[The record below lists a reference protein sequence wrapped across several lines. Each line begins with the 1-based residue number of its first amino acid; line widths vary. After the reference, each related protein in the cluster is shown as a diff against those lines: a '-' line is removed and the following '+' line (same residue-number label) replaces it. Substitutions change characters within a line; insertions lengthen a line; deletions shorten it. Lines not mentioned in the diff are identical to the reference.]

1 MLVVVG
7 GLLVV
12 VALVAVVRALAG
24 SDGFSLVDGAS
35 GEWAYLATFVLVF
48 GDAIVPLLPGETTL
62 NAASTLASAGSLDL
76 GLVML
81 AGALGAVL
89 GDSSLYWIARSAR
102 GKVEHQLERARGSSR
117 LSAALDFLGSS
128 APLLL
133 VAGRYVPGARF
144 VINATMGVSAFPY
157 PRFIVWSTIGGVVW
171 SVYTCGLAYL
181 VATALAGF
189 PLASVVISGVI
200 TTTAIAAIFV
210 VVRRKGKA
218 ASADVTAGVAASG
231 R

>member
-1 MLVVVG
+1 MVGRARRVARRHIVLVVVG
-7 GLLVV
+7 GILVV
-12 VALVAVVRALAG
+12 VALAAVLRALAG
-24 SDGFSLVDGAS
+24 SNGFSLVDSAIGQ
-35 GEWAYLATFVLVF
+35 WAYLPTFVLVF

-62 NAASTLASAGSLDL
+62 NTASTLASAGSLDL

-157 PRFIVWSTIGGVVW
+157 P
-171 SVYTCGLAYL
+171 
-181 VATALAGF
+181 
-189 PLASVVISGVI
+189 
-200 TTTAIAAIFV
+200 
-210 VVRRKGKA
+210 
-218 ASADVTAGVAASG
+218 
-231 R
+231 